1 MSDKNVNWNRLYVL
15 LILVLGILVL
25 LFHLMTQYYS

>member
-1 MSDKNVNWNRLYVL
+1 MSEKKVNWNRLYML

-25 LFHLMTQYYS
+25 LFYIMTQYYS